1 MFLDPMEFLENMLE
15 GHIYYISLDLIILKI
30 PNNSVRVDVRTR
42 PLEVSTYRQL
52 SEQNQAFLESL
63 SIYMSCEEGHVIQA
77 RRKN

>member
-52 SEQNQAFLESL
+52 
-63 SIYMSCEEGHVIQA
+63 
-77 RRKN
+77 